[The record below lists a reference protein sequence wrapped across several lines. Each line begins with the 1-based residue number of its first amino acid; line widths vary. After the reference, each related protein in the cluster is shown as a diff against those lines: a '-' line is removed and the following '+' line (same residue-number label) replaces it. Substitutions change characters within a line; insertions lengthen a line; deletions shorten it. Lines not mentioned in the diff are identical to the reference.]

1 MPPGSHQWCAR
12 CHKVRVDKRAGYGM
26 CPRCKR
32 IHQDEIRKTRHA
44 IKTRRA
50 QRRQGVAPMPESVQ
64 EHTPTEPSP
73 NGTAKRSYRPDP
85 NLLGQET
92 MLEIGAHYEDR
103 RITTEAIARAF
114 GISNAMLSAVVDA
127 LGLTRR
133 GIGNTGLKP
142 RGHFTA
148 QDGKRVW
155 VLDEPI
161 GPPPIPATATEARAL
176 AATPPVP
183 DETLVALERMIDH
196 TPKAI
201 LPPKPEPPVQHRP
214 QLATDASSVVW
225 EVQVSGL
232 IHVTGAEITDAIAAV
247 QGIYPKLRITGI
259 RQA

>member
-85 NLLGQET
+85 TLLGQET

-103 RITTEAIARAF
+103 RIPTERISVAF

-133 GIGNTGLKP
+133 GIGNTGHKP
-142 RGHFTA
+142 KGHFTA

-155 VLDEPI
+155 VLDEP
-161 GPPPIPATATEARAL
+161 PAPATQQ
-176 AATPPVP
+176 PVP

-196 TPKAI
+196 TPKPI
-201 LPPKPEPPVQHRP
+201 LPSKPEPPVQHRP
-214 QLATDASSVVW
+214 QVSVDASTGVW

-232 IHVTGAEITDAIAAV
+232 IHVAGNEITDAIAAV